1 MNAMM
6 TAAIRMLRNIAT
18 LALLFATPTIARA
31 DCPTTGLP
39 ATFSYGSIAV
49 SDTLAI
55 GSVIPGTARSFALSG
70 KCAASSTFNTP
81 VVACPGSGTPVS
93 GMPGVYPTNVAGIG
107 MRLLDSNG
115 NPLIGTGTC
124 SATSS
129 LGTVGPDGT
138 FNVTGTFQLVK
149 TGPVGSGS
157 ITGATYN
164 TGVLNTNVPLN
175 GGGSASWIS
184 VASNTPVRTVTCSVT
199 AATANQT
206 VYLATIS
213 PSMLSA
219 AGASAARTPFSLALT
234 CQSGV
239 KVSVT
244 FSSSSGNSGVASVLG
259 NAGTAQGVGVQ
270 LLDSTQTPVTLDAPL
285 TLTSSTTGNMSFP
298 FYAQYYRLGAAS
310 VVSGSVKATAVFTMS
325 YQ

>member
-1 MNAMM
+1 
-6 TAAIRMLRNIAT
+6 MLRILGV
-18 LALLFATPTIARA
+18 LAFFVTTPTIASA

-49 SDTLAI
+49 SDTLAN
-55 GSVIPGTARSFALSG
+55 GSVIPGTARPIALSG

-81 VVACPGSGTPVS
+81 VVACPGSGTPVA

-115 NPLIGTGTC
+115 NPLIGTGAC
-124 SATSS
+124 STTSS
-129 LGTVGPDGT
+129 LGTVGADGT

-149 TGPVGSGS
+149 TGPVGSGN
-157 ITGATYN
+157 ITGATYY
-164 TGVLNTNVPLN
+164 TGVLNTGIPLN

-219 AGASAARTPFSLALT
+219 AGAVAARTPFALTLT

-259 NAGTAQGVGVQ
+259 NAGSAQGVGVQ

-285 TLTSSTTGNMSFP
+285 VLTSSTTGNMSFP
-298 FYAQYYRLGAAS
+298 FYAQYYRLGAAA
-310 VVSGSVKATAVFTMS
+310 VVSGSVKTTAIFTMS